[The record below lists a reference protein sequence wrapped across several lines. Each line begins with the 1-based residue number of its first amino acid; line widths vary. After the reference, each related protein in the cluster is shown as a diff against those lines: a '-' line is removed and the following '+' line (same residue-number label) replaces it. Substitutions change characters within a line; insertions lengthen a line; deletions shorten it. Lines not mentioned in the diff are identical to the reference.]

1 MAEEVKRNVTVRLL
15 KKKFSVVEDKVYPK
29 VNDKTIEVRVFRMP
43 EPVAKEIDTNA
54 PEIEKAK
61 WQKK

>member
-1 MAEEVKRNVTVRLL
+1 ML

-29 VNDKTIEVRVFRMP
+29 VNDKTIEVRVLRMP
-43 EPVAKEIDTNA
+43 EPVAKEVDTQA

>member
-1 MAEEVKRNVTVRLL
+1 MIKIYDKIIISLL
-15 KKKFSVVEDKVYPK
+15 CIPK
-29 VNDKTIEVRVFRMP
+29 VGNKTIDVRVFRMP
-43 EPVAKEIDTNA
+43 EPVEKVIDKKA

>member
-1 MAEEVKRNVTVRLL
+1 M
-15 KKKFSVVEDKVYPK
+15 D
-29 VNDKTIEVRVFRMP
+29 VRVFRMP
-43 EPVAKEIDTNA
+43 EPVTKEIDKKA